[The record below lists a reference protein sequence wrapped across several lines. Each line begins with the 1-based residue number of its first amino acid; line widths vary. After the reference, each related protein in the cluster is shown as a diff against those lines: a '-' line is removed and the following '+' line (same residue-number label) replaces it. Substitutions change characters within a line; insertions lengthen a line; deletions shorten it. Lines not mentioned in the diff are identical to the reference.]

1 MVSEPPT
8 SMYVVFKKR
17 AVLLL
22 QKNMISAVH
31 KECVRQSF
39 SLSDH
44 YN

>member
-22 QKNMISAVH
+22 QKYMIFAVH

-39 SLSDH
+39 SISDQI
-44 YN
+44 N